1 MPKSS
6 AEKSKKSTKQEKKKD
21 VPVHTDHRTRM
32 RERLVQQGFDSL
44 QPHEALEVLLY
55 YAVPRRDVNPLA
67 HRLIRTFGG
76 YHRVFE
82 ASIEELKKVDGV
94 GDQVALYL
102 YTLGA
107 HERRCD
113 RSRTIQQNSR
123 AQLDTVER
131 MADYL
136 RPQFKG
142 LRQEIAVLLS
152 LDAARRPISCDLLC
166 HGAVSASEV
175 SVQAINELAMRHK
188 ADSVVLAHNHP
199 RGPARPSQADIRTT
213 EQLWA
218 LLRGV
223 GIDLIEHLIF
233 GEHDFVSLSEC
244 GFFAKY

>member
-1 MPKSS
+1 M
-6 AEKSKKSTKQEKKKD
+6 
-21 VPVHTDHRTRM
+21 
-32 RERLVQQGFDSL
+32 
-44 QPHEALEVLLY
+44 
-55 YAVPRRDVNPLA
+55 
-67 HRLIRTFGG
+67 
-76 YHRVFE
+76 
-82 ASIEELKKVDGV
+82 

-142 LRQEIAVLLS
+142 LRQEIAVLLC

-213 EQLWA
+213 DQLWA